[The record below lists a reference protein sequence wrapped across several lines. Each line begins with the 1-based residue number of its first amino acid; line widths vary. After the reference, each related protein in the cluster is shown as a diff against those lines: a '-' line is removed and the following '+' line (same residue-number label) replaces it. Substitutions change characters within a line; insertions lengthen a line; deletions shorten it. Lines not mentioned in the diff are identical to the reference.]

1 MVVLI
6 DLPYENKNLKNK
18 KIHIWNEF
26 SLNFKWSEIFE
37 YISYVSKIP
46 IKYIRIHNN
55 CKIYRFDEIN
65 NYPLFKD
72 ILNNFR
78 YSNSKTGLFTND
90 LLINVET

>member
-18 KIHIWNEF
+18 RIHIWNKF

-46 IKYIRIHNN
+46 IKYIRGFNIPMA
-55 CKIYRFDEIN
+55 K
-65 NYPLFKD
+65 
-72 ILNNFR
+72 
-78 YSNSKTGLFTND
+78 
-90 LLINVET
+90 V